1 MPYSVLQRAFDALV
15 PPGLQWYWKVDI
27 FEEITDEATAI
38 HRRYGEAI
46 PTPLSTMHMYPISGA
61 AARVPE
67 DATAFAYRNG
77 GWVGV
82 FRCRVNECR
91 QEPWPDD
98 ALKNDEGNLAQPTGR
113 GCCGLDDHFVLTACL
128 RQPRQNV
135 SLLDHGEERVT
146 RHKRARGAHGRQLA
160 SHRGLSG
167 PRRSRYDD
175 QFAHCSIVLDPCCG
189 GASND

>member
-1 MPYSVLQRAFDALV
+1 MSVVDSGIDELPVQIVGDCQIREAMISSTPNALDA
-15 PPGLQWYWKVDI
+15 DS
-27 FEEITDEATAI
+27 E
-38 HRRYGEAI
+38 RRQQDHIVHIGR
-46 PTPLSTMHMYPISGA
+46 L
-61 AARVPE
+61 
-67 DATAFAYRNG
+67 
-77 GWVGV
+77 
-82 FRCRVNECR
+82 CRVNECR

-113 GCCGLDDHFVLTACL
+113 GCCGLDDHFVLTARL

-135 SLLDHGEERVT
+135 SLLDHGEEGVT
-146 RHKRARGAHGRQLA
+146 RHKRARSAHGRQLA
-160 SHRGLSG
+160 SHRGLPG